1 MEPSWELL
9 ANVSHELRTP
19 LNGMIGSLRLLLDGV
34 VDDPEEQQEFLQET
48 YHLALHLLDISNE
61 ILEIARI
68 ETGHVQIIS
77 QPVRLDSLLDHARG
91 FAHPLVHQRNLDF
104 RIQSSFTNCEIIL
117 FGDYQCL
124 KQVMFNLLGNAIK
137 FTETGGITIAI
148 EVIQETINFQ
158 EKEFSGV
165 VQIQVIDTGIGV
177 APEQQDRLFQAFT
190 QITRRYGGTGLG
202 LVISAK
208 LIAAMGGTIGFYS
221 QGEGYGSTVT
231 FTVPLHSL
239 LTSN

>member
-68 ETGHVQIIS
+68 ETGHVQIVC
-77 QPVRLDSLLDHARG
+77 QPVRLDQLLDHAKG

-104 RIQSSFTNCEIIL
+104 RIQPSINREIIL

-124 KQVMFNLLGNAIK
+124 KQVMFNLIGNAIK
-137 FTETGGITIAI
+137 FTETGGVTIAV
-148 EVIQETINFQ
+148 EVIHETITFQ

-208 LIAAMGGTIGFYS
+208 LIKAMGGTISFYS

-231 FTVPLHSL
+231 FTVPIYSL
-239 LTSN
+239 LPAS

>member
-68 ETGHVQIIS
+68 ESGHVNIAP
-77 QPVRLDSLLDHARG
+77 QPIELDKLLDSARG
-91 FAHPLVHQRNLDF
+91 YAHPLVHQRNLDF
-104 RIQSSFTNCEIIL
+104 KIQPSLTQDEVIL

-124 KQVMFNLLGNAIK
+124 KQVLFNLIGNAIK
-137 FTETGGITIAI
+137 FTQEGGITIAV
-148 EVIQETINFQ
+148 E
-158 EKEFSGV
+158 V
-165 VQIQVIDTGIGV
+165 VQEEIAFQDQRFPGMVQIRIIDTGIGV
-177 APEQQDRLFQAFT
+177 APDQQERLFQAFT
-190 QITRRYGGTGLG
+190 QITRVYGGTGLG

-208 LIAAMGGTIGFYS
+208 LIAAMGGTISFYS

-231 FTVPLHSL
+231 FTVPLYSL
-239 LTSN
+239 VPAT